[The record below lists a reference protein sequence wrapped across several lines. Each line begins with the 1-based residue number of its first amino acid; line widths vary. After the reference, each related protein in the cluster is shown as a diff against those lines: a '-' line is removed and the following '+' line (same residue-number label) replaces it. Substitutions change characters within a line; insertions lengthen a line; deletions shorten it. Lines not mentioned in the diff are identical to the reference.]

1 MPKYYETEKREV
13 FDSKYMKVWLLN
25 SSQSE
30 SVRNLISSSVFVRR
44 CNITGEGNLTVYP
57 SRFYSLDEMQKE
69 VERLLDA
76 FYKGAILSKTTLPQ
90 CEETKTK
97 ISQYDTVKKLYNK
110 AIDGINAG
118 TDYRHALDDLRLA
131 IEIYLKELL
140 QNDKS
145 LENQIGEIGPFLGAH
160 NVSTEII
167 GNIKES
173 IKAITRYFN
182 QHEKHNDNVK
192 TNEIDYIVCLAN
204 SVFSIFSSI

>member
-1 MPKYYETEKREV
+1 MPKFYKIEEREM
-13 FDSKYMKVWLLN
+13 FDTKYMKVWLFS
-25 SSQSE
+25 SSQSK
-30 SVRNLISSSVFVRR
+30 SVRNLISSSVFVSK
-44 CNITGEGNLTVYP
+44 CNISGEGNLTVYP

-90 CEETKTK
+90 CAETKTK
-97 ISQYDTVKKLYNK
+97 ISQYDNVKRLYDK

-118 TDYRHALDDLRLA
+118 IDKRHALDDLRLA
-131 IEIYLKELL
+131 LEIYLKELL

-145 LENQIGEIGPFLGAH
+145 LEKQIGEIGPFLGAH

-167 GNIKES
+167 GNVKES
-173 IKAITRYFN
+173 IKAITHYFN